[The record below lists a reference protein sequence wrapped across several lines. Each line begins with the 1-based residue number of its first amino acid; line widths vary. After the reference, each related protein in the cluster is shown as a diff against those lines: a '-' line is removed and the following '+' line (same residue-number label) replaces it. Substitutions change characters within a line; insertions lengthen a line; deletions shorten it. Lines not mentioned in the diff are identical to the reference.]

1 MRDEQNRN
9 PDCPCRDSS
18 HSASRSLALTY
29 YPVRKSTE
37 ARVPRPGAVLYLY
50 RDLWRLMQGERHIFL
65 GAVLL
70 LVAAQSILLVVPV
83 ISARALNALQLHGRD
98 GLHDAGFWLGTVLL
112 VAISSWA
119 LHGPGRILERRAAM
133 TVRRRMSATLTECLF
148 TLPLAWHAANH
159 SGATAHR
166 IQQSTHA
173 LSGFAQ
179 SQFIYLNSA
188 VRLVGPLIA
197 LWWVQPVIGYAA
209 LAGFALI
216 TLSVVGFD
224 RAMLR
229 LANEENDAERRYAAT
244 LVDTLGNANT
254 VYALRQARAVVV
266 RLERR
271 LLAIFEPLRRSIVLN
286 EAKWFTVDLASRVL
300 SCTLVGLFA
309 WLATRPA
316 HDGRQAATLLL
327 GSVYMVWEY
336 AQQASGVICS
346 IASHFQ
352 TFARQHADY
361 ASADTIR
368 ELQVAKTAEDAQ
380 PAAGPAASWNSLC
393 VRDLTFRHSGSRG
406 NAPVLERVALSLE
419 RGKRYALIGSSGSGK
434 STLLHVLAGLY
445 CPERIGLSI
454 DAGAICVSAQT
465 AASTLRAVATLI
477 PQDAEMYEGTL
488 AENLSLCESVSG
500 PPHPVDFPGA
510 LDVACASE
518 FVSTSAV
525 GLESPIAE
533 RAANWSGGQRS
544 RVALARGVLAAVGSG
559 LVLLDE
565 PTASLDP
572 ETEARVYANLFA
584 TFKDSCVVSSVHR
597 LNLLGLFDEV
607 LLMHG
612 GRLVAQGT
620 PDELSLN
627 CREFQ
632 RLTAVHARA
641 EPADPDAS
649 HSTAAA

>member
-1 MRDEQNRN
+1 
-9 PDCPCRDSS
+9 
-18 HSASRSLALTY
+18 
-29 YPVRKSTE
+29 
-37 ARVPRPGAVLYLY
+37 
-50 RDLWRLMQGERHIFL
+50 MQGERHIFL

-70 LVAAQSILLVVPV
+70 LVAAQAVLLVVPV
-83 ISARALNALQLHGRD
+83 LSGRALNALQLHGRD
-98 GLHDAGFWLGTVLL
+98 GLHDAGLWLGMVLL

-119 LHGPGRILERRAAM
+119 LHGPARILERRAAL
-133 TVRRRMSATLTECLF
+133 TVRRRMSATLTEHLF
-148 TLPLAWHAANH
+148 TLPLAWHTANH

-188 VRLVGPLIA
+188 VRLIGPLIA
-197 LWWVQPVIGYAA
+197 LWWVQPMIGYAA

-216 TLSVVGFD
+216 SLSVVGFD

-254 VYALRQARAVVV
+254 VYALRQARAVVD

-271 LLAIFEPLRRSIVLN
+271 LLAIFVPLRRSIVLN

-309 WLATRPA
+309 WLATRPSR
-316 HDGRQAATLLL
+316 DGHGAATLLL
-327 GSVYMVWEY
+327 GTVYMVWEY

-361 ASADTIR
+361 GSADAIR
-368 ELQVAKTAEDAQ
+368 DLQVAKTDDDPQ
-380 PAAGPAASWNSLC
+380 PGMRSGWNSLAI
-393 VRDLTFRHSGSRG
+393 RDLTFRHSGRNSD
-406 NAPVLERVALSLE
+406 AAVLERVALSLE

-445 CPERIGLSI
+445 CAERIGLSI
-454 DAGAICVSAQT
+454 DGGAICVSPGN
-465 AASTLRAVATLI
+465 AANTLRAGATLI

-488 AENLSLCESVSG
+488 GENLSLCESVSG
-500 PPHPVDFPGA
+500 PPHPVDYQAA

-518 FVSTSAV
+518 FVAASGI
-525 GLESPIAE
+525 GLETPIAE

-572 ETEARVYANLFA
+572 ATEARVYANLFA
-584 TFKDSCVVSSVHR
+584 TFKESCLVSSVHR
-597 LNLLGLFDEV
+597 LHLLGFFDEV
-607 LLMHG
+607 LVMQG
-612 GRLVAQGT
+612 GRLVGQGAVNDLALT
-620 PDELSLN
+620 

-641 EPADPDAS
+641 APGDPDAS
-649 HSTAAA
+649 RSTVAA

>member
-1 MRDEQNRN
+1 MPN
-9 PDCPCRDSS
+9 CPCRESP
-18 HSASRSLALTY
+18 HSASQSRTLAY
-29 YPVRKSTE
+29 WPVRKSTE
-37 ARVPRPGAVLYLY
+37 ARVPRPGAVLHLY
-50 RDLWRLMQGERHIFL
+50 RDLWRVLLGERHVFV

-70 LVAAQSILLVVPV
+70 LVAAQAVLLVVPV
-83 ISARALNALQLHGRD
+83 ISGRALNALQLHGRD

-112 VAISSWA
+112 VAVSSWA
-119 LHGPGRILERRAAM
+119 FHGPGRILERRAAL
-133 TVRRRMSATLTECLF
+133 TVRRRMSAALTERLF

-188 VRLVGPLIA
+188 VRLIGPLIA
-197 LWWVQPVIGYAA
+197 LWWVQPLIGYAA

-216 TLSVVGFD
+216 ALSVVGFD

-254 VYALRQARAVVV
+254 VYALRQARAVAV

-271 LLAIFEPLRRSIVLN
+271 LLEVFKPLRRSIVIN
-286 EAKWFTVDLASRVL
+286 EAKWLTVDLASKVL

-309 WLATRPA
+309 WLATRPS
-316 HDGRQAATLLL
+316 HDGRAAATLLL

-336 AQQASGVICS
+336 AQQASSVICS

-361 ASADTIR
+361 ASADAIR
-368 ELQVAKTAEDAQ
+368 ELQLAKTDDDPRAAV
-380 PAAGPAASWNSLC
+380 PAGWNSLAI
-393 VRDLTFRHSGSRG
+393 RDLTFRHSCSRG
-406 NAPVLERVALSLE
+406 DAAALDRVALCVK

-445 CPERIGLSI
+445 CAERIGLSI
-454 DAGAICVSAQT
+454 DGGAICVSPGKVGN
-465 AASTLRAVATLI
+465 TLRATATLI

-488 AENLSLCESVSG
+488 AENLSLCESVAG
-500 PPHPVDFPGA
+500 PPHPLDFPGA

-518 FVSTSAV
+518 FVTTSGI
-525 GLESPIAE
+525 GLETPIAE

-572 ETEARVYANLFA
+572 ATEARVYANLFA
-584 TFKDSCVVSSVHR
+584 TFKESCVVSSVHR

-607 LLMHG
+607 LVMQG
-612 GRLVAQGT
+612 GRLVAQGSAA
-620 PDELSLN
+620 ELSLN

-632 RLTAVHARA
+632 RLTAVQARGVA
-641 EPADPDAS
+641 DDPDAS
-649 HSTAAA
+649 RSTVAA